1 MDFNQTYKYKCMYI
15 KKYKYKCTLKKTE
28 AQKNNI
34 ICRNSFSLLCL
45 AGKIFDFVKQ
55 SKRKVR

>member
-1 MDFNQTYKYKCMYI
+1 MYI
-15 KKYKYKCTLKKTE
+15 KKTE